1 MTQEVGHDRPPC
13 PERIMRIIDPLA
25 IDPSA
30 VIAFPLVDAFA
41 FFRLLYDGRKELES
55 SLDLGIIDRD
65 SSVQKVA
72 VQVDDAFANFQVG
85 YR

>member
-1 MTQEVGHDRPPC
+1 MTEEVGHDRPPC
-13 PERIMRIIDPLA
+13 PESVMRIIDLLA

-30 VIAFPLVDAFA
+30 VIGSPFVDAFSL
-41 FFRLLYDGRKELES
+41 FRLLYDGRKELES

-72 VQVDDAFANFQVG
+72 VQMNDAFADFQVG
-85 YR
+85 HW